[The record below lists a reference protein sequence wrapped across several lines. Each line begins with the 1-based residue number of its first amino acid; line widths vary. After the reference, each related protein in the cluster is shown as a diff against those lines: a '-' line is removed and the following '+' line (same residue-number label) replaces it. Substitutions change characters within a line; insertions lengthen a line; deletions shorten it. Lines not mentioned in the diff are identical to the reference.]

1 MPVIDKR
8 RNWQNM
14 AGWVL
19 VSLLGSVFALGQAT
33 NTSAIDSAKGTP
45 EKPPSA
51 RKTVKAESVT
61 INMPEGMTKDQA
73 DAILNELKAI
83 HQLLQNQQN
92 TNAQVA
98 PALVPTSDKVQM
110 KLASG
115 EYSMGRDDAPVTVV
129 EFVDY
134 QCPFCRKYHTESFAE
149 LKKKYI
155 DTGKVRFISRD
166 FPLDFHPYA
175 QKAAEAA
182 RCAGDQNKF
191 WELRDQMITNSAD
204 LTQDAI
210 LKMAQ
215 AVSLDMT
222 TFRACLDADKHKAEI
237 QKDAADA
244 STVGVSATPS
254 FVIGKASKGTLD
266 GDRVV
271 GAVGASVFEAEFQ
284 KFAPA
289 TP

>member
-1 MPVIDKR
+1 MALSPLAFSQQSDKPKP
-8 RNWQNM
+8 
-14 AGWVL
+14 
-19 VSLLGSVFALGQAT
+19 T
-33 NTSAIDSAKGTP
+33 ETP
-45 EKPPSA
+45 
-51 RKTVKAESVT
+51 RTVKTDSVT

-83 HQLLQNQQN
+83 HQLLLNQQN
-92 TNAQVA
+92 AAAAKPAATA
-98 PALVPTSDKVQM
+98 PIPASDKVQM

-115 EYSMGRDDAPVTVV
+115 WYSIGREDAPVTMV
-129 EFVDY
+129 EFTDY
-134 QCPFCRKYHTESFAE
+134 QCPFCRKYHADTFAE
-149 LKKKYI
+149 LKKNYI

-166 FPLDFHPYA
+166 LPLDFHPYA

-191 WELRDQMITNSAD
+191 WELRDRMITNSAD
-204 LTQDAI
+204 LSQDAI
-210 LKMAQ
+210 LKMAK
-215 AVSLDMT
+215 VDSLDMT

-244 STVGVSATPS
+244 SALGISGTPS
-254 FVIGKASKGTLD
+254 FIIGKASKGTLD

-271 GAVGASVFEAEFQ
+271 GAVAASVFEAEFQ
-284 KFAPA
+284 KFRPT

>member
-1 MPVIDKR
+1 
-8 RNWQNM
+8 M
-14 AGWVL
+14 ARWIL
-19 VSLLGSVFALGQAT
+19 VGLFGSALALGQTNSSAT
-33 NTSAIDSAKGTP
+33 GSAAGTP
-45 EKPPSA
+45 EKPRPT
-51 RKTVKAESVT
+51 RKSVKAESVT

-83 HQLLQNQQN
+83 HQLLLNQQN
-92 TNAQVA
+92 ANTQVA
-98 PALVPTSDKVQM
+98 PVPASDKVQM

-115 EYSMGRDDAPVTVV
+115 WYSMGRDDAPVTVV
-129 EFVDY
+129 EFIDY

-149 LKKKYI
+149 LKKNYI

-204 LTQDAI
+204 LSQNAI

-215 AVSLDMT
+215 ADSLDMT
-222 TFRACLDADKHKAEI
+222 TFRACLDNDEHKAEI
-237 QKDAADA
+237 QRDAADA

-271 GAVGASVFEAEFQ
+271 GAVDASAFEIEFR
-284 KFAPA
+284 KFLPAP
-289 TP
+289 

>member
-1 MPVIDKR
+1 MSKHMGLEIMWKNPEWRAGLLALVALSP
-8 RNWQNM
+8 M
-14 AGWVL
+14 AF
-19 VSLLGSVFALGQAT
+19 SQQP
-33 NTSAIDSAKGTP
+33 AKT
-45 EKPPSA
+45 KPPETPGA
-51 RKTVKAESVT
+51 VKAESVT

-83 HQLLQNQQN
+83 HQLLLNQQN
-92 TNAQVA
+92 TSAKIAVA
-98 PALVPTSDKVQM
+98 PAPASDKVQM

-115 EYSMGRDDAPVTVV
+115 WYSIGREDAPVTMV
-129 EFVDY
+129 EFTDY
-134 QCPFCRKYHTESFAE
+134 QCPFCRKYHTDTFSE
-149 LKKKYI
+149 LKKNYI

-166 FPLDFHPYA
+166 LPLDFHPYA

-191 WELRDQMITNSAD
+191 WELRDRMIANSSD
-204 LTQDAI
+204 LSQDAI

-215 AVSLDMT
+215 AESLDMA

-244 STVGVSATPS
+244 STLGVSGTPS

-284 KFAPA
+284 KFLPA
-289 TP
+289 SP

>member
-1 MPVIDKR
+1 MSMKLSQGMKI
-8 RNWQNM
+8 
-14 AGWVL
+14 VL
-19 VSLLGSVFALGQAT
+19 VCAAFAATLGGLPYASAQDTPAKT
-33 NTSAIDSAKGTP
+33 ASTS
-45 EKPPSA
+45 
-51 RKTVKAESVT
+51 KTVKADSVT
-61 INMPEGMTKDQA
+61 INMPEGMTRDQA
-73 DAILNELKAI
+73 DAILNELKSI
-83 HQLLQNQQN
+83 HQLLLNQQN
-92 TNAQVA
+92 ANAKAA
-98 PALVPTSDKVQM
+98 PGPVPASDKVQM

-115 EYSMGRDDAPVTVV
+115 WYSIGRDDAPVTMV
-129 EFVDY
+129 EFTDY
-134 QCPFCRKYHTESFAE
+134 QCPFCRKYHTDAFAE
-149 LKKKYI
+149 LKKNYI

-166 FPLDFHPYA
+166 LPLDFHPYA

-191 WELRDQMITNSAD
+191 WELRDHMINNSAD
-204 LTQDAI
+204 LSQDAI

-215 AVSLDMT
+215 AESLDMT